1 MVGKIIL
8 WVLLALLL
16 LIAGLL
22 SIPVKVR
29 GSYSEGA
36 PFLHIRY
43 GLVRLQLFPRKEE
56 AEKTERKPL
65 KQKKAKSEK
74 QKKPKKQKKP
84 RAKINTDQIL
94 YALEKLPPILARAL
108 KRTGRSIHIQPL
120 KLYVL
125 VAGSDPAATAALY
138 GRMEAALAAG
148 FPSLERLLRLEDADV
163 RLYMDFTQRKM
174 DFAADV
180 GVSLRPVS
188 LCWIALRAG
197 GSLLKWYLGFR
208 KLASPPPTESDKDQ
222 KNHKDEREHAA

>member
-29 GSYSEGA
+29 GSYAEGA

-108 KRTGRSIHIQPL
+108 KRTGYDGYLSIEFEGMEDCIQGISVGL
-120 KLYVL
+120 ANLRRYAEM
-125 VAGSDPAATAALY
+125 AG
-138 GRMEAALAAG
+138 
-148 FPSLERLLRLEDADV
+148 
-163 RLYMDFTQRKM
+163 
-174 DFAADV
+174 
-180 GVSLRPVS
+180 
-188 LCWIALRAG
+188 
-197 GSLLKWYLGFR
+197 
-208 KLASPPPTESDKDQ
+208 
-222 KNHKDEREHAA
+222 